1 MFRGISIISFVFI
14 CIFSCIIVSVLVCP
28 VYAGEQNV
36 SNTKKT
42 GQAVSQNARDES
54 LKSSQQ
60 QEFITTKGLEYI
72 TTKKDPKPQ
81 GAGHIRLKPK
91 LEDESVTGS
100 QKIFDVVF
108 DDEVSGHK
116 TKKEPEANAFLKFE
130 KLDDPE
136 KNNIMVRK
144 ATEKDYKTEISMGVK
159 VSPYSEIYLG
169 KGFLVD
175 KKDDFN
181 VDPRDNGWR
190 LKFKLDF

>member
-1 MFRGISIISFVFI
+1 MVRSISIISFVLI
-14 CIFSCIIVSVLVCP
+14 CIFSCIMVSVPTYP

-42 GQAVSQNARDES
+42 DQAVSQNARDES
-54 LKSSQQ
+54 LKSSRQ

-91 LEDESVTGS
+91 SEDESIAGP

-108 DDEVSGHK
+108 DDETSGHK
-116 TKKEPEANAFLKFE
+116 TKKEPDANAFLKFE

-159 VSPYSEIYLG
+159 TSPYSEIYLG

-190 LKFKLDF
+190 IKFKLDF

>member
-1 MFRGISIISFVFI
+1 
-14 CIFSCIIVSVLVCP
+14 VSVPVCP

-36 SNTKKT
+36 SNIKKID
-42 GQAVSQNARDES
+42 QAVSQNARDGS
-54 LKSSQQ
+54 LKNSQQ

-81 GAGHIRLKPK
+81 GAGHIRLKPQ
-91 LEDESVTGS
+91 LEDASIAGP
-100 QKIFDVVF
+100 QKVFDVVF
-108 DDEVSGHK
+108 DDEASGHK